1 MQTIRAVRN
10 LRAQLRIPAG
20 QHLAATIESNGMR
33 SVVEE
38 EKAVIGALAR
48 IDPLRVAETGEGDSI
63 LGVSL
68 VVNPLVVR
76 MPLEGIVDLTAE
88 ARRLGGELDAVVN
101 NEQRVQKLLD
111 NPNFVS
117 KARPEVVENERQRLQ
132 TLGEQRRRLEEIIA
146 QLGA

>member
-1 MQTIRAVRN
+1 M
-10 LRAQLRIPAG
+10 
-20 QHLAATIESNGMR
+20 
-33 SVVEE
+33 
-38 EKAVIGALAR
+38 
-48 IDPLRVAETGEGDSI
+48 
-63 LGVSL
+63 
-68 VVNPLVVR
+68 
-76 MPLEGIVDLTAE
+76 DLTAE